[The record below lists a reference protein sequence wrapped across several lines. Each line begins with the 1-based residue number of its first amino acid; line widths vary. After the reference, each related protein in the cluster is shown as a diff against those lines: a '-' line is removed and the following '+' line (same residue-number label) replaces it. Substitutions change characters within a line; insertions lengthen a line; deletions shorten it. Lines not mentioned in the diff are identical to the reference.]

1 MENHDLTII
10 VFSPDLSLFA
20 KLCRR
25 RCRHFGGTFEGQKI
39 TERWLKFDMNIW
51 CQTSLQITLFY
62 LILMMAHL
70 QSSHSQQ
77 FNL

>member
-25 RCRHFGGTFEGQKI
+25 RCRHFGGTFEGPENYGALIEIRHEYLMKDELAYY
-39 TERWLKFDMNIW
+39 TFLSDFNDGALAKF
-51 CQTSLQITLFY
+51 
-62 LILMMAHL
+62 
-70 QSSHSQQ
+70 SQPAS
-77 FNL
+77 